1 MTEEL
6 ISKLIEAALSEAKA
20 LKIPITVSIVDM
32 GGPLIALQRMMGCSY
47 FGIDVSQKKA
57 ITASQFKAPTHV
69 LSDITQKMPEL
80 QKFFDTNLSILMLA
94 GGFPILQNGQIIGG
108 IGISGGDFIQDK
120 TIGEKAVLA
129 INF

>member
-6 ISKLIEAALSEAKA
+6 ISQLIEAALSEAKA

-32 GGPLIALQRMMGCSY
+32 GGHLIALQRMMGCSY

>member
-32 GGPLIALQRMMGCSY
+32 GGHLIALQRMMGCSY

-57 ITASQFKAPTHV
+57 ITASQLKAPTHI
-69 LSDITQKMPEL
+69 LSGITQKYPEL
-80 QKFFDTNLSILMLA
+80 QKAFDKNLFILAIA
-94 GGFPILQNGQIIGG
+94 GGFPIFQNGQIIGG

-120 TIGEKAVLA
+120 TIGEKAIAAV
-129 INF
+129 